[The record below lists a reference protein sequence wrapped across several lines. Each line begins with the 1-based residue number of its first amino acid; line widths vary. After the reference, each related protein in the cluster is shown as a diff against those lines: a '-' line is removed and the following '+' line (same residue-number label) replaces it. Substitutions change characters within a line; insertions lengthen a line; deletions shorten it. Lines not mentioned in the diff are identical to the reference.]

1 MVKAADALVS
11 NKKKK
16 KRQRHTNRMSKTI
29 KVHCFTAAKSTAA
42 ANWSWW
48 QLPVCA
54 SQTGNKKKERENR
67 VLRPQRGETRKKC
80 VWALL
85 ARGYTHTRTSA
96 AAQLLHGG
104 NSPLFFYIFPVETW
118 LENQTVGSEP
128 DAREERCEL
137 GWNKV
142 FSFLRKV
149 KKIFEVCEWV
159 LLCNQ
164 LSYNVIFA
172 ELFVLCELAIIAPSL
187 RNVPAEMPWR
197 ESKKNMF
204 CVRRGV
210 RWGERDG
217 RTDGRVDD
225 LKEEGGKT
233 QRSSL
238 PRSTLGLRRYPPLAR
253 AV

>member
-1 MVKAADALVS
+1 MFTFWNRWWKQQTPS
-11 NKKKK
+11 FQTRRKKNANDIPIEWVRPSKFIASPLQSQQPLRIGLDGSCPSVLP
-16 KRQRHTNRMSKTI
+16 RQEI
-29 KVHCFTAAKSTAA
+29 
-42 ANWSWW
+42 
-48 QLPVCA
+48 
-54 SQTGNKKKERENR
+54 KKKERENR

-197 ESKKNMF
+197 ESKKKHVLRASWGA
-204 CVRRGV
+204 VR
-210 RWGERDG
+210 GER
-217 RTDGRVDD
+217 RTDGR
-225 LKEEGGKT
+225 
-233 QRSSL
+233 
-238 PRSTLGLRRYPPLAR
+238 
-253 AV
+253 

>member
-1 MVKAADALVS
+1 LFTFWNRWWKQQTPS
-11 NKKKK
+11 FQTRRKKNANDIPIEWVRPSKFIASPLQSQQPLRIGLDGSCPSVLPRQEIKK
-16 KRQRHTNRMSKTI
+16 KRERTECF
-29 KVHCFTAAKSTAA
+29 VH
-42 ANWSWW
+42 
-48 QLPVCA
+48 
-54 SQTGNKKKERENR
+54 REGRREKN
-67 VLRPQRGETRKKC
+67 VSGLFWLEG
-80 VWALL
+80 
-85 ARGYTHTRTSA
+85 THTRTSA

-197 ESKKNMF
+197 ESKKKHVLRASWGA
-204 CVRRGV
+204 VR
-210 RWGERDG
+210 GER
-217 RTDGRVDD
+217 RTDGR
-225 LKEEGGKT
+225 
-233 QRSSL
+233 
-238 PRSTLGLRRYPPLAR
+238 
-253 AV
+253 